1 MGADSCL
8 LSYRSK
14 DMNTEAQASGL
25 DTVKL
30 TAAVVLLGAAVV
42 AFYWFSDQSL
52 LMRVLALLGI
62 TAVSVFIASQTMVG
76 RSAWSFIGSTRT
88 EVRKVVWPTRAETT
102 QTALAV
108 LFVVVLLGVVLW
120 LLDMFLLWAVRLLTG
135 QGG

>member
-1 MGADSCL
+1 
-8 LSYRSK
+8 
-14 DMNTEAQASGL
+14 MNTEAQASGL

-30 TAAVVLLGAAVV
+30 AAAGLLLGAAVI

-52 LMRVLALLGI
+52 LVRVLALLGV
-62 TAVSVFIASQTMVG
+62 TAVSVLLASQTAVG
-76 RSAWSFIGSTRT
+76 RSVWGFMGLTRT

-102 QTALAV
+102 QTVLAV
-108 LFVVVLLGVVLW
+108 LFVVILMGVVLW

>member
-1 MGADSCL
+1 
-8 LSYRSK
+8 
-14 DMNTEAQASGL
+14 MNTEAQASGL